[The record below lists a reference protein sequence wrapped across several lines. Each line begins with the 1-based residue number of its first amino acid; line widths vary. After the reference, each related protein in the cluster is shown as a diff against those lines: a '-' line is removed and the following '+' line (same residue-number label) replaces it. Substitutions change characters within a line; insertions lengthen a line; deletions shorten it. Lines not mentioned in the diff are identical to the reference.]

1 MIEVTR
7 VARYMSSDEV
17 KMKMQMTAGFHKMQK
32 WLVIYNALIDPRPV
46 SEIAK
51 HTGLSE
57 FSVQK
62 ILSEYNQSGPASLE
76 HHATAA
82 SHQWSEDKKVSV

>member
-7 VARYMSSDEV
+7 VARHMSSDEV

-62 ILSEYNQSGPASLE
+62 ILSEYNQSGPGSLE
-76 HHATAA
+76 SYEAVVAHR
-82 SHQWSEDKKVSV
+82 WSERKRM